1 MKSGFFLSGT
11 AHSLLIIF
19 LFTNGLFSM
28 PDRKF
33 EDLEKLDIMILSE
46 AEFDAIS
53 SSPPIIEN
61 LSSPNY
67 KKLKTPS
74 QDLKLKN
81 NEIEKLSGINKHSV
95 KKLTLL
101 EQPDEIMKPLLPLK
115 DFIPEPTPTIIK
127 KLKNKEK
134 IDLEFSKLGNEINAL
149 VTPTL
154 NNPRSRDADRIDRIA
169 SNNKDTLD
177 ISDNLTEL
185 TNEISEKTATTSE
198 NKEKLSNKEA
208 TTKITPDAQKNVEI
222 VKGLVE
228 KSNMPLS
235 RSLPEITTT
244 SNESEALLL
253 EANLI
258 KKFKP
263 KFNILLRDDKSF
275 PFIFIGNKDKWPQ
288 IKRHRGKKSKD
299 GFYFGPFASAGSANW
314 TIKMIQKIFH
324 LRVCDDTV
332 FKKRERPCI
341 LYQIKRCS
349 GPCVGYVGESDYK
362 QTVDDAIEFVSGK
375 SRKIQK
381 SLSNQMERASEDLD
395 FEKAAILRDRIKSL
409 NIIQSSQRINE
420 ANLVEADV
428 IAGYKESGKTCI
440 QVFFY
445 RSKQNWG
452 NQAFFPK
459 HDPEEN
465 LNDIINSFVSQFYE
479 NKSVP
484 SSIILSNEIK
494 EKELIEKTLT
504 QKEGKQITITV
515 AKKGTKLK
523 VINQAINNAKDSL
536 NRKLYESQ
544 NNRDLFDAV
553 SKKFNLETNINLVEV
568 YDNSHIQG
576 TNSVG
581 ALITYG
587 DEGFVKKRYRKF
599 NIKIQKNAQDDYGMM
614 KEVLNRRFKRA
625 VQEKD
630 NYLTFPDLVL
640 IDGGKGQYSVA
651 REAMNELGLHEI
663 PIVAIAKGKM
673 RNSGNET
680 FFHNGKEFKF
690 EKNDPTLFFLQRLRD
705 ESHRFAISAH
715 RAKRKKGISK
725 SLLDQIDGIGSIR
738 KRALLNHFGSARA
751 VESASLD
758 EIKSV
763 DGVEEKVAKKIYNF
777 FHE

>member
-1 MKSGFFLSGT
+1 M
-11 AHSLLIIF
+11 
-19 LFTNGLFSM
+19 
-28 PDRKF
+28 
-33 EDLEKLDIMILSE
+33 
-46 AEFDAIS
+46 IS
-53 SSPPIIEN
+53 SEIGKDVI
-61 LSSPNY
+61 
-67 KKLKTPS
+67 KK
-74 QDLKLKN
+74 
-81 NEIEKLSGINKHSV
+81 E
-95 KKLTLL
+95 
-101 EQPDEIMKPLLPLK
+101 LPL
-115 DFIPEPTPTIIK
+115 IP
-127 KLKNKEK
+127 KLPGVYRM
-134 IDLEFSKLGNEINAL
+134 L
-149 VTPTL
+149 
-154 NNPRSRDADRIDRIA
+154 
-169 SNNKDTLD
+169 NNKDVILYVGKAK
-177 ISDNLTEL
+177 NLPNRL
-185 TNEISEKTATTSE
+185 KSYVSEKNHIIRTE
-198 NKEKLSNKEA
+198 RMLSQ
-208 TTKITPDAQKNVEI
+208 TKKI
-222 VKGLVE
+222 
-228 KSNMPLS
+228 
-235 RSLPEITTT
+235 EITTT

-258 KKFKP
+258 KKYKP

-275 PFIFIGNKDKWPQ
+275 PFIYIGNKDKWPQ
-288 IKRHRGKKSKD
+288 IRKHRGKKNKD

-324 LRVCDDTV
+324 LRVCDDNV
-332 FKKRERPCI
+332 FKNRERPCI

-349 GPCVGYVGESDYK
+349 GPCVGNINENDYK
-362 QTVDDAIEFVSGK
+362 KTVDNAMEFVSGK

-381 SLSNQMERASEDLD
+381 NLSKQMEDASSELD

-420 ANLVEADV
+420 ANLIEADV

-459 HDPEEN
+459 HDPDEK
-465 LNDIINSFVSQFYE
+465 LNNIINSFIAQFYE

-484 SSIILSNEIK
+484 KSIILSEDIK
-494 EKELIEKTLT
+494 ERLLIEKALSK
-504 QKEGKQITITV
+504 KENKQVNISI
-515 AKKGTKLK
+515 AKKGSKLK
-523 VINQAINNAKDSL
+523 VINQAIKNAKDSL
-536 NRKLYESQ
+536 NRKIYESQ
-544 NNRDLFDAV
+544 NNRELFDKVAE
-553 SKKFNLETNINLVEV
+553 KFNLEPNLNLIEV

-576 TNSVG
+576 SNSVG

-587 DEGFVKKRYRKF
+587 DEGFIKKRYRKF
-599 NIKIQKNAQDDYGMM
+599 NIKIEKNEQDDYGMM
-614 KEVLNRRFKRA
+614 REVLNRRFKRA
-625 VQEKD
+625 VEEKS
-630 NYLTFPDLVL
+630 NYLSFPDLVL

-651 REAMNELGLHEI
+651 RETMNELGLHDI
-663 PIVAIAKGKM
+663 PMIAIAKGKM

-690 EKNDPTLFFLQRLRD
+690 SRNDPTLFFLQRLRD

-725 SLLDQIDGIGSIR
+725 SLLDQIDGIGSVR

-763 DGVEEKVAKKIYNF
+763 NGVEEIVAKKIYNY

>member
-1 MKSGFFLSGT
+1 M
-11 AHSLLIIF
+11 
-19 LFTNGLFSM
+19 
-28 PDRKF
+28 
-33 EDLEKLDIMILSE
+33 
-46 AEFDAIS
+46 IS
-53 SSPPIIEN
+53 SETGKEVI
-61 LSSPNY
+61 
-67 KKLKTPS
+67 KK
-74 QDLKLKN
+74 
-81 NEIEKLSGINKHSV
+81 E
-95 KKLTLL
+95 
-101 EQPDEIMKPLLPLK
+101 LPL
-115 DFIPEPTPTIIK
+115 IPKLPGVYRMLNEKGDILYVGKAKNLPNRLKSYVAEKNHIIRTERMLSQTR
-127 KLKNKEK
+127 KL
-134 IDLEFSKLGNEINAL
+134 
-149 VTPTL
+149 
-154 NNPRSRDADRIDRIA
+154 
-169 SNNKDTLD
+169 
-177 ISDNLTEL
+177 
-185 TNEISEKTATTSE
+185 
-198 NKEKLSNKEA
+198 
-208 TTKITPDAQKNVEI
+208 
-222 VKGLVE
+222 
-228 KSNMPLS
+228 
-235 RSLPEITTT
+235 EITTT

-258 KKFKP
+258 KKYKP

-275 PFIFIGNKDKWPQ
+275 PFIFIGNKDQWPQ
-288 IKRHRGKKSKD
+288 IKRHRGKKTKE

-332 FKKRERPCI
+332 FKNRQRPCI

-349 GPCVGYVGESDYK
+349 GPCVGYIEKDEYK
-362 QTVDDAIEFVSGK
+362 KTVDDAIEFVSGK

-381 SLSNQMERASEDLD
+381 NLSELMEKASENLD
-395 FEKAAILRDRIKSL
+395 YEKAVILRDRIKSL

-420 ANLVEADV
+420 ANLIEADV

-459 HDPEEN
+459 HDPDEK
-465 LNDIINSFVSQFYE
+465 LSDILNSFVSQFYE

-484 SSIILSNEIK
+484 SSIILSEEIK
-494 EKELIEKTLT
+494 EKILIEKTLS
-504 QKEGKQITITV
+504 QKEEKQINISV
-515 AKKGTKLK
+515 AKKGSKLK
-523 VINQAINNAKDSL
+523 VIHQAIKNAKDSL

-544 NNRDLFDAV
+544 NNKELFDSVA
-553 SKKFNLETNINLVEV
+553 SKFNLETSINLIEV

-581 ALITYG
+581 ALIAYG
-587 DEGFVKKRYRKF
+587 DEGFIKKRYRKF
-599 NIKIQKNAQDDYGMM
+599 NIKLKQNEQDDYGMM
-614 KEVLNRRFKRA
+614 REVLNRRFKRA
-625 VQEKD
+625 IQEKD

-640 IDGGKGQYSVA
+640 VDGGKGQYSVA
-651 REAMNELGLHEI
+651 RETLNELGLHDL
-663 PIVAIAKGKM
+663 PIIAIAKGKL

-680 FFHNGKEFKF
+680 FFHDGKEFKF
-690 EKNDPTLFFLQRLRD
+690 EKNDPTLFFLQRIRD

-725 SLLDQIDGIGSIR
+725 SLLDQIEGIGSIR

-763 DGVEEKVAKKIYNF
+763 EGVEAKVAKKIYNF